1 MKLLI
6 AIPALN
12 EQDSIEGVIRR
23 SLDARTHILKN
34 SPVREIE
41 IVVVSDG
48 STDRTVELAR
58 RYVPRIGLIVFEHN
72 RGYGAAIK
80 EAWKDNDA
88 DLLGFLDADGTCDPL
103 FFADLCDRLL
113 AEEAGLAIGCRL
125 NRHTQMPAIR
135 QIGNLIFGSLLTVAS
150 NTRIRDTASGM
161 RVLRSEAY
169 RELLP
174 LPDGLHFTPAMT
186 ARALLG
192 SDRMKFI
199 EIDMP
204 YHEREGKSKLN
215 VFRDGFRF
223 LRIIFEALFLYR
235 PARPLALVGLA
246 FGAIALALMATPV
259 VHYVTTHT
267 VDEWMLY
274 RFIIGHLAAT
284 TACLMF
290 SVAMVSRRVV
300 QITIGAEYCSRG
312 PKGWLDRAFLGPYFW
327 LIPGLLIVFG
337 IALIAPSIATKA
349 AGRGIY
355 EHWSR
360 FMTTSFLL
368 LVAVILISGRCLTY
382 FLHLVSE
389 QLSYLQSQ
397 AKTEE
402 LKRAS
407 RASAG
412 Y

>member
-12 EQDSIEGVIRR
+12 EQGSIEGVIRR
-23 SLDARTHILKN
+23 SLDARSHILAH
-34 SPVREIE
+34 SPVSEIE
-41 IVVVSDG
+41 IVVISDG
-48 STDRTVELAR
+48 STDRTVKLAR
-58 RYVPRIGLIVFEHN
+58 QYLPGIRLIVFDHN

-80 EAWKDNDA
+80 EAWKDTDA

-103 FFADLCDRLL
+103 FFTDLCNTLL
-113 AEEAGLAIGCRL
+113 VEDAGLAIGCRL
-125 NRHTQMPAIR
+125 NKHTQMPLIR
-135 QIGNLIFGSLLTVAS
+135 QIGNLVFGSLLTFAS
-150 NTRIRDTASGM
+150 STRIRDTASGM
-161 RVLRSEAY
+161 RVLRTEAY
-169 RELLP
+169 RDLLP

-192 SDRMKFI
+192 AGRIKLI

-215 VFRDGFRF
+215 VFRDGLRF
-223 LRIIFEALFLYR
+223 LRIILETLFLYR
-235 PARPLALVGLA
+235 PARPLAFVGLA
-246 FGAIALALMATPV
+246 LGAIAMALMGTPV
-259 VHYVTTHT
+259 VHYLTTRT

-274 RFIIGHLAAT
+274 RFILGHLAAT
-284 TACLMF
+284 TTCLMF

-300 QITIGAEYCSRG
+300 QITIGAEYSLLG

-327 LIPGLLIVFG
+327 LVPGLLIVCG

-349 AGRGIY
+349 AGKGIY

-360 FMTTSFLL
+360 FITTSFFL
-368 LVAVILISGRCLTY
+368 LVAIILISARLLTY

-389 QLSYLQSQ
+389 QLSYLRPQ
-397 AKTEE
+397 AKSEE
-402 LKRAS
+402 VNAGARV
-407 RASAG
+407 SAG